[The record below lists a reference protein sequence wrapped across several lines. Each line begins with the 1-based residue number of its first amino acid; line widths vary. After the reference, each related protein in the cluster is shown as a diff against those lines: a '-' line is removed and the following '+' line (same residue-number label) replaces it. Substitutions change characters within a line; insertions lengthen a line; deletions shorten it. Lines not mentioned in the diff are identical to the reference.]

1 MLYIGYENYIEINN
15 TLEYYTCKYY
25 SWRNKYIGDDQI
37 EIILELKYGDSKIVP
52 LFDELL
58 HRTPEQNIHVDH
70 IWAKT
75 ILNSKSKLCK
85 LLKPKNEDQIKT
97 YKDGCNSIAN
107 LQLLNR
113 LENTTKS
120 DTEYDKWIKA
130 TYPDAES
137 LSNYQRMHF
146 IPKNISY
153 KIEDLENFW
162 EKRKA
167 LLSEEI
173 KNAFPNDFN
182 KIVER
187 YNLKD
192 KI

>member
-1 MLYIGYENYIEINN
+1 M
-15 TLEYYTCKYY
+15 
-25 SWRNKYIGDDQI
+25 
-37 EIILELKYGDSKIVP
+37 
-52 LFDELL
+52 
-58 HRTPEQNIHVDH
+58 
-70 IWAKT
+70 
-75 ILNSKSKLCK
+75 NSKSKLCK
-85 LLKPKNEDQIKT
+85 LFKPKNEDQIKT

-167 LLSEEI
+167 LLSREI
-173 KNAFPNDFN
+173 KKAFPNDFN